1 MIVEFL
7 GIKNGKIVR
16 RFKEDCT
23 QVDYD
28 EDNILVGLRIYNF
41 KESSDM
47 YDRVI
52 LIVDGEEWLNK
63 SLISIDFSSFEI
75 GGEYEF
81 SDDMQTWNKNV
92 LLAIDKDSELAFKV
106 GIKDSGIYAWWSYAR
121 EII

>member
-1 MIVEFL
+1 MIVEFI
-7 GIKNGKIVR
+7 GMKNGKMVR

-41 KESSDM
+41 KELSDM

-52 LIVDGEEWLNK
+52 LFVDGEEWLNK
-63 SLISIDFSSFEI
+63 SLIDFSSFNI
-75 GGEYEF
+75 GKEYQF

-92 LLAIDKDSELAFKV
+92 LLTIDEDSEFAFKV
-106 GIKDSGIYAWWSYAR
+106 GVKDSGIYSWWRYAR
-121 EII
+121 EMI

>member
-1 MIVEFL
+1 MIVEFI

-28 EDNILVGLRIYNF
+28 EDNIVSGLRITNF
-41 KESSDM
+41 KELSDM
-47 YDRVI
+47 YDRVK
-52 LIVDGEEWLNK
+52 LFVDGEEWLNK

-75 GGEYEF
+75 GGEYQF
-81 SDDMQTWNKNV
+81 SNDMQTWHKNI
-92 LLAIDKDSELAFKV
+92 LLAIDEDSELEFKV
-106 GIKDSGIYAWWSYAR
+106 GIEDSGIYSWWRYAR